1 MEILQ
6 QFGINPILLAAQVVN
21 FFILLFLLKKF
32 LYGPILKVLNE
43 RKKRIEDSL
52 KNAEE
57 IEKRL
62 QETNEKIDQM
72 MAKASGEIQVMMSEG
87 QKMRDQILYE
97 AHQKASKIVEN
108 MMKKG
113 EEALRVEKEKMLG
126 EVRGEITRLVVAVFH
141 KLTGKVITQKDQKEM
156 IEREVKNLS

>member
-1 MEILQ
+1 MEILN
-6 QFGINPILLAAQVVN
+6 QFGINPLLLLAQVVN
-21 FFILLFLLKKF
+21 FFVLLFILKKL
-32 LYGPILKVLNE
+32 LYGPILKVLAE
-43 RKKRIEDSL
+43 RKKKIEDSL
-52 KNAEE
+52 KNAQE

-72 MAKASGEIQVMMSEG
+72 MAKASEEIQGMMSEG

-97 AHQKASKIVEN
+97 AHQKASKDVEN

-113 EEALRVEKEKMLG
+113 DEALRVEKEKMLG

-141 KLTGKVITQKDQKEM
+141 KLVGKVITQKDQKEM
-156 IEREVKNLS
+156 IEKEVRGLS